1 MKSNDP
7 MEDLAVDS
15 LTVESDDDSNVN
27 MSSAGST
34 PVNRSFQ
41 SRFGGSTPDIDRDD
55 EDDDIEEGDD
65 DAMDLADGRAI
76 Y

>member
-1 MKSNDP
+1 MKSNNP

-34 PVNRSFQ
+34 PVNLSFQ

-55 EDDDIEEGDD
+55 EDDEDD
-65 DAMDLADGRAI
+65 DNDAMDLADGRAI
-76 Y
+76 